1 MKNIYLPVAL
11 LVAGVVYAQIGIGN
25 NSPDPSSI
33 LDLSATNKGLLL
45 PRLTTLQRNASDGI
59 LSPVGGIVIYDSTVN
74 CLLISLDNGKWKN
87 ACTGK
92 EVSATPGTSTSVAKI
107 GIGISSDLDNNTIL
121 EIVSTTK
128 GVRLPRATADLAS
141 VTGMIYYNTSDN
153 SIRMYNGTAWVTL
166 LANADRSPYPVG
178 TVHCNPSN
186 PTEVIDVTS
195 PTGKVWMDRNLGAT
209 RAATA
214 TNDAQSYGSLYQWGR
229 GSDGHQCVNRFT
241 GDGVTTSTDTSTL
254 SSSDTPGHGNYIVP
268 TSSPNN
274 WRNPQNQNLWQGA
287 NGTNN
292 PCPNGY
298 RIPTSVELEAERASW
313 ISSSAAGAYA
323 SPLKI
328 SVAGARNINS
338 GFSNIL
344 YQNSEGY
351 YWSST
356 SISNGNASH
365 HLFINVGSS
374 TTTGY
379 RSRAS
384 GCSVRCIKDLP

>member
-45 PRLTTLQRNASDGI
+45 PRLTTTQRNASNGI

-74 CLLISLDNGKWKN
+74 CVLISFDKGKWKN

-92 EVSATPGTSTSVAKI
+92 EVSTTLGSTSSVAKI

-121 EIVSTTK
+121 EIVSNTK
-128 GVRLPRATADLAS
+128 GVRLPRATVDLAP

-153 SIRMYNGTAWVTL
+153 SIRMYNGTEWVTL
-166 LANADRSPYPVG
+166 LANADRSPYPAG

-254 SSSDTPGHGNYIVP
+254 SSSDTPGHGNFIVP
-268 TSSPNN
+268 ASSPNN
-274 WRNPQNQNLWQGA
+274 WRNPQNVNLWQGA

-313 ISSSAAGAYA
+313 ISSNAAGAYA

-328 SVAGARNINS
+328 SVAGARNYSS
-338 GFSNIL
+338 GTSYIQ
-344 YQNSEGY
+344 YQNSDGY

-356 SISNGNASH
+356 IIVNSSYNLYINGGNSSIVGN
-365 HLFINVGSS
+365 I
-374 TTTGY
+374 
-379 RSRAS
+379 RAR
-384 GCSVRCIKDLP
+384 GGSVRCIKDLP

>member
-1 MKNIYLPVAL
+1 
-11 LVAGVVYAQIGIGN
+11 
-25 NSPDPSSI
+25 
-33 LDLSATNKGLLL
+33 
-45 PRLTTLQRNASDGI
+45 LQRNAYDSI
-59 LSPVGGIVIYDSTVN
+59 LSPVGGIVIYDSTAN

-274 WRNPQNQNLWQGA
+274 WRNPQNVNLWQGA

-298 RIPTSVELEAERASW
+298 RIPTSIELEAERASW
-313 ISSSAAGAYA
+313 ISSNAAGAFA

-328 SVAGARNINS
+328 SLAGARNYSS
-338 GFSNIL
+338 GISYIQ
-344 YQNSEGY
+344 YQNSDGY

-356 SISNGNASH
+356 IIVNSSYNLYINGGNSSIVGN
-365 HLFINVGSS
+365 I
-374 TTTGY
+374 
-379 RSRAS
+379 RARA
-384 GCSVRCIKDLP
+384 GSVRCIKDLP